1 MKRILFLSVMLVL
14 ACLCISACSCQSEE
28 SVTVTFENYTGEK
41 IPAKTVLVGE
51 RIDEPDISKER
62 AGYVF
67 IGWFNGDKLWDFRAD
82 TVTQDIILTARWE
95 KYLSF
100 AEATDGSGGL
110 WVTGCLFDAVNVVIP
125 SEYNGRAVT
134 GIYQGFAD
142 RTAIQSVIIPNTVTY
157 ISENAFAG
165 CTGLKEIHIPKS
177 VTKFSAWVLFIHGDA
192 KLIFEGD
199 CPELIAGQEKLT
211 GTPTIYYHPGTNG
224 WDSCVWKDDYPLK
237 PID

>member
-142 RTAIQSVIIPNTVTY
+142 RTSIQSVIIPNTVTY

-177 VTKFSAWVLFIHGDA
+177 VTKIDKNAFLGCRNMAIMYCEAEDRPALWHEDFNLVGIDEKSNLPLRISALYGV
-192 KLIFEGD
+192 K
-199 CPELIAGQEKLT
+199 
-211 GTPTIYYHPGTNG
+211 N
-224 WDSCVWKDDYPLK
+224 
-237 PID
+237 